1 MNHVNAVSTD
11 TIHKVRFLDGVNP
24 EFVAAAFLNSF
35 TLALAEITG
44 RSYGGGV
51 LTFEPGEIRQLK
63 IPMKNAEKL
72 DVNKID
78 KLIRDDRIDE
88 VLDYTDQILLI
99 EGLGLT
105 KYDVETLRGY

>member
-1 MNHVNAVSTD
+1 MP
-11 TIHKVRFLDGVNP
+11 IGR
-24 EFVAAAFLNSF
+24 NSF
-35 TLALAEITG
+35 IQMTKLSNVKGRITYI
-44 RSYGGGV
+44 SSHAKQ
-51 LTFEPGEIRQLK
+51 EK
-63 IPMKNAEKL
+63 IPMENAEKL

-105 KYDVETLRGY
+105 KYEVDTLRNIWTKLSNRRIGRKEKSIS